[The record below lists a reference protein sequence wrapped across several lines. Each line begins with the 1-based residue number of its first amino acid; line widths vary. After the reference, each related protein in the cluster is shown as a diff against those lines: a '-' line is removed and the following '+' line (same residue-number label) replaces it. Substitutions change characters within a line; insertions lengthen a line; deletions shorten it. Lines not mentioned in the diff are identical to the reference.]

1 MPTNNKLVA
10 ILSIAA
16 ISFILLI
23 IVLFAEVK
31 DTSSSS
37 NSDRSSI
44 DNIKDPNKI
53 SSPSSS
59 RRRLKPV
66 PPLVSEEQNN
76 NKKESPVDEFF
87 QSHLEQHPLE
97 NCPAGKFYSANDIAR
112 HNTEDDL
119 WIVLY
124 GHVLNVTSFV
134 HHHPGGVSMIM
145 KGAASATTGVVVSD
159 VADLF
164 AQYHQPGTISLFN
177 TFCIGKVREGEVKKN
192 W

>member
-31 DTSSSS
+31 DTSSNSDQS
-37 NSDRSSI
+37 NSNS
-44 DNIKDPNKI
+44 NDPNKI
-53 SSPSSS
+53 SSSS

-87 QSHLEQHPLE
+87 KSHLEEHPLE
-97 NCPAGKFYSANDIAR
+97 NCPSGKFYSATDIAR

-145 KGAASATTGVVVSD
+145 KGAAASTASGVAVSD

-164 AQYHQPGTISLFN
+164 VQYHQPGTISLFN